1 MERKCCTDFSTC
13 SPKIS
18 NVFAI
23 HGERVSE
30 KFLTCLRFMG
40 NVLEI
45 YGEQVRNL
53 WGTCWKFIAKLMEI
67 EYNRNAFGI
76 GGCLG

>member
-1 MERKCCTDFSTC
+1 M
-13 SPKIS
+13 
-18 NVFAI
+18 FAI
-23 HGERVSE
+23 CRERVRE
-30 KFLTCLRFMG
+30 KFLTCLRFTG